1 MYLRYAAPAIS
12 GVELHNSGR
21 WWNAWSFFSTGC
33 QVLKGLKDMLQRSGD
48 QPTTLGRCQLEQP
61 SRQMTMSIWGA
72 DGDIRSSKQGGG
84 AFAEGTVC
92 TVRLLLAFCQ
102 HLLLAKQ
109 TLGVGKAQ
117 HPKTRPAHL
126 IFTVQGV
133 EAKTLLTSLIH
144 FAACFTVS
152 LCTFIYYKL

>member
-1 MYLRYAAPAIS
+1 METSGAANRE
-12 GVELHNSGR
+12 V
-21 WWNAWSFFSTGC
+21 
-33 QVLKGLKDMLQRSGD
+33 VLLQKAR
-48 QPTTLGRCQLEQP
+48 
-61 SRQMTMSIWGA
+61 
-72 DGDIRSSKQGGG
+72 
-84 AFAEGTVC
+84 FARFVC
-92 TVRLLLAFCQ
+92 CRHFAQ

-152 LCTFIYYKL
+152 LCTFIYCILYIFYILYIDY